1 MEVYLMNFGEKM
13 KKAFK
18 REKII
23 KFLDKQGFYIVLFLC
38 VAIIGGTAVWTS
50 RNHINIP
57 FPGLDNSEIEEKK
70 GDEESP
76 SVQDEKDD
84 IDIKVSDKEPSTEAS
99 KQDQEKLEEKKTT
112 SNQAKAAGK
121 STTAKST
128 NNVPNLIQPTS
139 GKVILPY
146 ADDYLVFS
154 KTLEQWTTHN
164 GIDIAAKEGSEVKAV
179 LGGVIEEADEDLTMG
194 YYILIDHGNGLK
206 TKYSNLSTLDLVKV
220 GQKVERGDIISA
232 VGKTAAFEI
241 EDEAHLHFEVILNG
255 KNVDPKKYMID

>member
-1 MEVYLMNFGEKM
+1 MNFGEKM

-23 KFLDKQGFYIVLFLC
+23 RFLDKQGFYIVLFLC
-38 VAIIGGTAVWTS
+38 VAVIGGTAIWTS

-57 FPGLDNSEIEEKK
+57 FPGLDNKEIEEKN

-76 SVQDEKDD
+76 IIQEEKDD
-84 IDIKVSDKEPSTEAS
+84 MDIKVSDKEPSTEAS
-99 KQDQEKLEEKKTT
+99 KQDQEKLEDKNTA
-112 SNQAKAAGK
+112 SNQAKAASK
-121 STTAKST
+121 STVTKSA
-128 NNVPNLIQPTS
+128 NQVPNLIQPTS

-146 ADDYLVFS
+146 AEDYLVYS
-154 KTLEQWTTHN
+154 NTLEQWTTHN
-164 GIDIAAKEGSEVKAV
+164 GIDIAAKEGTEVKAV
-179 LGGVIEEADEDLTMG
+179 LGGVVEEADEDVTMG

-220 GQKVERGDIISA
+220 GQKVERGDVISA
-232 VGKTAAFEI
+232 VGKTATFEV
-241 EDEAHLHFEVILNG
+241 EDEAHLHFEVMLNG